1 MPMKIIEGI
10 GIGVF
15 IVLCSLGVLFLRRE
29 IIARGRG
36 TIELN
41 LRLSTRMPGRGWS
54 PGIARFAG
62 DDLRWY
68 RLFSLSV
75 RPRRTLTR
83 GALSVD
89 GRRPPTPTERLV
101 LPADWI
107 ILRCTSRRASVEIA
121 MAETT
126 LTGFLSWIEAAPPGA
141 VSIGFAAW

>member
-1 MPMKIIEGI
+1 MKIIEAI

-15 IVLCSLGVLFLRRE
+15 LVLCLLGILFLRRE
-29 IIARGRG
+29 IIGRGRS
-36 TIELN
+36 IELN
-41 LRLSTRMPGRGWS
+41 IRMSSRMEGRGWS
-54 PGIARFAG
+54 PGIARFTG
-62 DDLRWY
+62 DELRWY
-68 RLFSLSV
+68 RVFSLSV

-89 GRRPPTPTERLV
+89 GRRQPSATERLV